1 MRPKLNSQPKQG
13 LSDGLP
19 KTGSV
24 GWWRWAILALL
35 FLAGVLNYVDRQVLS
50 ILAPRVQSDL
60 GIDDL
65 GYAHIVQCFLFA
77 YSASYLVAGW
87 VTDKLGTRLAL
98 ALCLGW
104 WSAANIATGL
114 MRGAISLGIGRI
126 LLGLGE
132 SGLYTAAPKA
142 IGEHFEPELRGL
154 AFGLFTSGAM
164 IGATVAPP
172 LIGGLAIT
180 YGWRAAFV
188 VTGAVGFV
196 VVAAWLIAY
205 RRPSVTVLEAG
216 TADTIDWGPILR
228 DPTVWTLATARLIA
242 DPVWYFYL
250 FWLPKYL
257 ADARGMSL
265 LAIAQLA
272 WLVYLASDIG
282 SVGGGWFSGWLIR
295 RGGTPVRSRMIAMTI
310 AAALAPFGMLIAAGV
325 GIGPTLALAALVAFA
340 HLVFQVNMGTLIVDL
355 YPQRTVSTV
364 FGIIAAGSGLGGIF
378 STQLVG
384 NLASGGSYDRV
395 FLMMGLL
402 HPLACAAVWATPAL
416 RKRTVVRSAL

>member
-1 MRPKLNSQPKQG
+1 VTLQKGRSA
-13 LSDGLP
+13 
-19 KTGSV
+19 
-24 GWWRWAILALL
+24 GWWRWAILGLL
-35 FLAGVLNYVDRQVLS
+35 FLAGILNYVDRQALS
-50 ILAPRVQSDL
+50 ILAPRIQKDL

-65 GYAHIVQCFLFA
+65 GYAHIVQFFLVA
-77 YSASYLVAGW
+77 YSASYLVSGW
-87 VTDKLGTRLAL
+87 VTDKLGTRLML

-114 MRGAISLGIGRI
+114 VRGITSLGFVRT

-142 IGEHFEPELRGL
+142 IGEHFEPERRGF
-154 AFGLFTSGAM
+154 AYGFFTAGAM
-164 IGATVAPP
+164 IGATLAPP

-188 VTGAVGFV
+188 VTGAAGFV
-196 VVAAWLIAY
+196 LVAAWLAIY
-205 RRPSVTVLEAG
+205 RRPPVNVRQAG
-216 TADTIDWGPILR
+216 AGDAIDWAPILR
-228 DPTVWTLATARLIA
+228 DPSVWGLAGARLIA

-282 SVGGGWFSGWLIR
+282 SIGGGWFSGRLIR
-295 RGGTPVRSRMIAMTI
+295 RGTTPVRSRMIAMTL
-310 AAALAPFGMLIAAGV
+310 AAALAPFGMFIAGGV
-325 GIGPTLALAALVAFA
+325 GIGVTLALAALVAFA

-355 YPQRTVSTV
+355 YPQRTVSTI

-378 STQLVG
+378 STELVG
-384 NLASGGSYDRV
+384 HLASTGAYDRA

-402 HPLACAAVWATPAL
+402 HPVACALVWATVTL
-416 RKRTVVRSAL
+416 RRRTAAPITAPEPPETLERIQH

>member
-1 MRPKLNSQPKQG
+1 MTRRFAWPFFYVLFFG
-13 LSDGLP
+13 LFSCYKGGDATP
-19 KTGSV
+19 D
-24 GWWRWAILALL
+24 
-35 FLAGVLNYVDRQVLS
+35 FLAYHRYN
-50 ILAPRVQSDL
+50 
-60 GIDDL
+60 
-65 GYAHIVQCFLFA
+65 GYAAVTNGRPQVIAPAALQSYFYPGLDALYYRLF
-77 YSASYLVAGW
+77 V
-87 VTDKLGTRLAL
+87 
-98 ALCLGW
+98 
-104 WSAANIATGL
+104 GL
-114 MRGAISLGIGRI
+114 NDHPLILEF
-126 LLGLGE
+126 LLGLPYA
-132 SGLYTAAPKA
+132 LAAWLVWR
-142 IGEHFEPELRGL
+142 IGCRLLPDAWPCRETL
-154 AFGLFTSGAM
+154 AGTFALFG
-164 IGATVAPP
+164 
-172 LIGGLAIT
+172 
-180 YGWRAAFV
+180 
-188 VTGAVGFV
+188 VTGAAGFV
-196 VVAAWLIAY
+196 VAATWLIVY
-205 RRPSVTVLEAG
+205 RRPPVTVLETG

-228 DPTVWTLATARLIA
+228 DPIVWTLAAARLIA

-250 FWLPKYL
+250 FWFPKYL

-310 AAALAPFGMLIAAGV
+310 AAALAPFGMLIATGV

-384 NLASGGSYDRV
+384 NLASSGSYDRV

-416 RKRTVVRSAL
+416 RRRTVGRSAL